1 MKIIDLQHDF
11 IPNGDKPIPNAK
23 EVLDKLCKLITT
35 QFIFK

>member
-1 MKIIDLQHDF
+1 MKIIDLQYDF
-11 IPNGDKPIPNAK
+11 IPNDDKPIPNAK